1 MRVLIDTNCFLA
13 IIPRISPYR
22 PIFDAFRSKLFDLV
36 VSTEI
41 LDEYSEIFT
50 REMSPQISDNLL
62 ELILRQTN
70 TIKTEIYFKWGL
82 ITQDYDD
89 NKFVDAAIS
98 SNANFLISN
107 DKHYNILKKNRF
119 PNVTVINLE
128 EFLRILKEL

>member
-1 MRVLIDTNCFLA
+1 MFFGNYSQNF
-13 IIPRISPYR
+13 PYR
-22 PIFDAFRSKLFDLV
+22 PIFDAYRSGLFDLV

-50 REMSPQISDNLL
+50 REMTPHISDNLL

-98 SNANFLISN
+98 SNANFLISH
-107 DKHYNILKKNRF
+107 DKHYNVLSKHSF
-119 PNVTVINLE
+119 PNVRVINLNG
-128 EFLRILKEL
+128 FLDILKEL

>member
-1 MRVLIDTNCFLA
+1 
-13 IIPRISPYR
+13 
-22 PIFDAFRSKLFDLV
+22 
-36 VSTEI
+36 
-41 LDEYSEIFT
+41 
-50 REMSPQISDNLL
+50 
-62 ELILRQTN
+62 LRQTN